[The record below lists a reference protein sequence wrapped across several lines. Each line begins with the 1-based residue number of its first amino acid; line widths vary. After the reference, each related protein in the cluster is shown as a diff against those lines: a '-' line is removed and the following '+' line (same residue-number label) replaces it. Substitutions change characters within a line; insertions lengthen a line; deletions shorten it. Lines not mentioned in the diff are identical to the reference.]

1 MCKVIEAGG
10 ALPKRRRVSSKEKE
24 GEIEIEEKE
33 VAQDIQVVHKGD
45 TVCEECGVDYK
56 STTAL
61 NGHVMKYH
69 KERFRYECSICGKG
83 YMVSESLKRH
93 LKEHSGEKVF
103 KIVLVLIVNPLL
115 VLRKVGG
122 GM

>member
-1 MCKVIEAGG
+1 M
-10 ALPKRRRVSSKEKE
+10 
-24 GEIEIEEKE
+24 
-33 VAQDIQVVHKGD
+33 VHKGY

-61 NGHVMKYH
+61 NGRVMKYH
-69 KERFRYECSICGKG
+69 KGKFRYECSVYGKG

-103 KIVLVLIVNPLL
+103 KKCTGEDCKSTFSSEKSTRRHVKLFHGEGSGVMKFECDFES
-115 VLRKVGG
+115 RSS
-122 GM
+122 

>member
-1 MCKVIEAGG
+1 MWSR
-10 ALPKRRRVSSKEKE
+10 L
-24 GEIEIEEKE
+24 
-33 VAQDIQVVHKGD
+33 
-45 TVCEECGVDYK
+45 VDYK

-61 NGHVMKYH
+61 NGHVMKYQ
-69 KERFRYECSICGKG
+69 KGRFRYECSVCGKG

-103 KIVLVLIVNPLL
+103 KNVLVMIVNPIL

-122 GM
+122 M